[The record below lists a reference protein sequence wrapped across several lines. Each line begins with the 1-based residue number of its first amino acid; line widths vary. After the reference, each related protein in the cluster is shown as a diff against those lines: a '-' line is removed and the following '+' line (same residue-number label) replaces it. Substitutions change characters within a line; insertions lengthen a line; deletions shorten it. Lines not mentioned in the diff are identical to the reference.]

1 MQYKMLK
8 RIADEKKTTQTEIL
22 RQMIEYFI
30 PSKQLKKLMPKE
42 FQEFEPFKIEKY
54 FKWSAHIVLR
64 TVRPKSCEPYLG
76 VYKKGAEIDCRSFP
90 PPSKK

>member
-1 MQYKMLK
+1 MLK

-42 FQEFEPFKIEKY
+42 FQEFEPFKDDR
-54 FKWSAHIVLR
+54 FML
-64 TVRPKSCEPYLG
+64 C
-76 VYKKGAEIDCRSFP
+76 
-90 PPSKK
+90 